1 MKNSTKITYIIGIAV
16 LLSLFGCISKAD
28 ETKTISGKIEVTK
41 DGYYVNGYVIVDNE
55 INKYNAQ
62 FNPDDYQDRN
72 IEVTGKIREIDS
84 GNCTNTSGEISQCR
98 PGKTNY
104 IYDIQSIK

>member
-1 MKNSTKITYIIGIAV
+1 MKNSTKIIYTLGIV
-16 LLSLFGCISKAD
+16 ISLSLFGCISKAD

-55 INKYNAQ
+55 INKYNSQ
-62 FNPDDYQDRN
+62 FNPDDYTNRE

-84 GNCTNTSGEISQCR
+84 GDCKNSSGEISQCR
-98 PGKTNY
+98 PGKTTY